1 MIGICDDEEKSREMI
16 KEYCQQMEQDLEETF
31 EYKMFASGEEVL
43 EYKADIHILLLDI
56 EMGGMNGIDAM
67 KKLEDADN
75 IKNIL
80 FVSGYP
86 DMVFEAFGEKT
97 RGFVCKPVEY
107 KRFSREIT
115 KIIEKEFEDNS
126 DRYIEIVANNS
137 HVTIDAEHIMYI
149 SGQGRYATIVMDD
162 IEYLV
167 CENLK
172 YWEERLEQFN
182 IKRVHK
188 SYLVNYKYVS
198 ELKGTGVKMKN
209 TEMEIPVGRK
219 YYDISKKE
227 YKEYLFEQYRRK

>member
-1 MIGICDDEEKSREMI
+1 VIGICDDEEKSREMI
-16 KEYCQQMEQDLEETF
+16 KEYCQQMGQDLEETF

-107 KRFSREIT
+107 NRLVSEVSKILNRQKNKE
-115 KIIEKEFEDNS
+115 IIEVSVDGR
-126 DRYIEIVANNS
+126 DIYIELGDI
-137 HVTIDAEHIMYI
+137 IYI
-149 SGQGRYATIVMDD
+149 SAEGNFVR
-162 IEYLV
+162 LV
-167 CENLK
+167 TEKESYFVYENLK
-172 YWEERLEQFN
+172 NWEERLKGKD
-182 IKRVHK
+182 IIRIHK
-188 SYLVNYKYVS
+188 SYLVNLAYVADIKDKVTLTKRS
-198 ELKGTGVKMKN
+198 ELL
-209 TEMEIPVGRK
+209 PVGRK
-219 YYDISKKE
+219 YKDDVKGL
-227 YKEYLFEQYRRK
+227 YKEFLLKSFRGE